1 MGIRSF
7 VASAQIGWRKRQHIG
22 IEHHFADAIQSAT
35 HVLICLPQGLRE
47 LTLVKPYLPEL
58 GDVFAPAEMY
68 LLATPGSHVA
78 NIFPRKGFRI
88 LAPGMNQSS
97 WAGLPKPAFLRT
109 LHANKIDLIIDLNL
123 RDNPFVAMA
132 LLSFRDCVKIGIS
145 EHLGDPF
152 YNLQI
157 RTNYLRDER
166 NIYRSF
172 VDAIAQLKDP
182 APRGHVSQTR
192 LSGL

>member
-1 MGIRSF
+1 
-7 VASAQIGWRKRQHIG
+7 
-22 IEHHFADAIQSAT
+22 
-35 HVLICLPQGLRE
+35 
-47 LTLVKPYLPEL
+47 
-58 GDVFAPAEMY
+58 
-68 LLATPGSHVA
+68 
-78 NIFPRKGFRI
+78 
-88 LAPGMNQSS
+88 
-97 WAGLPKPAFLRT
+97 
-109 LHANKIDLIIDLNL
+109 
-123 RDNPFVAMA
+123 PFVAMA